1 MCIRIMQALLRR
13 LRKDG
18 SAQAMVEYGLI
29 IGLVA
34 LVVAGAV
41 FALSGGLKGIFG
53 NVTNCLNTPTS
64 TCATG
69 TSSSSSTTGG

>member
-1 MCIRIMQALLRR
+1 MQALLRR

-34 LVVAGAV
+34 LVVAGAL
-41 FALSGGLKGIFG
+41 FLLTNGLNGIFG
-53 NVTNCLNTPTS
+53 NVTKCLSSPTS
-64 TCATG
+64 TTCPT
-69 TSSSSSTTGG
+69 TSTSSSSTTG

>member
-1 MCIRIMQALLRR
+1 MQALLRR

-53 NVTNCLNTPTS
+53 NVSTCLNSASSTS
-64 TCATG
+64 LNCTT
-69 TSSSSSTTGG
+69 TTGG